1 MEKRLDAM
9 IGAAKTVQPSLGKF
23 YTSLSSEQ
31 KSRFNRMAGEEERSA
46 N

>member
-9 IGAAKTVQPSLGKF
+9 IAAANIVQPSLGKF
-23 YTSLSSEQ
+23 YTSLSAEQ
-31 KSRFNRMAGEEERSA
+31 KSRFNRMAGDEERAA